1 MTSARQIG
9 RGTCPVC
16 DSDRARFSLSKKDLV
31 CVTCDGCNIQIFA
44 RSATSDA
51 LLRRHIKQRAEE
63 ATAPE
68 QVPEAP
74 TQPPP
79 PPPPPRAA
87 EPLGGFGLKWF

>member
-51 LLRRHIKQRAEE
+51 LLRRHIKHRAEE
-63 ATAPE
+63 APAPE
-68 QVPEAP
+68 AVPESTP
-74 TQPPP
+74 QTPPP
-79 PPPPPRAA
+79 APAP
-87 EPLGGFGLKWF
+87 EPSGTFGLKWF